1 MRYLLVCAY
10 LGIGLFGGTV
20 SGHNAV
26 LVAAEDALP
35 AAAEQTTPESPVAPD
50 AATVPVPPLSSQIE
64 GLPRNLAPGVL
75 VTIPPDVQVDE
86 THNRQDLVELVTLD
100 PTFDWAKDCDFRR
113 TVYCLQFQFK
123 LPRLI
128 EVDVPQASGR
138 LQRKPVLYLVYA
150 VTNTGK
156 ALKPVPEADG
166 TYRVEE
172 AAETVRFVPRLTL
185 KILESGKEYP
195 DRPNPLT
202 VAQIRRREDP
212 AIRFFD
218 STEMNERRIAVGETY
233 WGVATWE
240 DIDPSLNRF
249 SIFVLGLSNAYRWQ
263 DPQGAY
269 KSGDPIGQG
278 RVFSRKCLKLN
289 FWRPGDEFILKETQI
304 RFGIPGQV
312 DYEWVFR

>member
-1 MRYLLVCAY
+1 MRYLLVCAF
-10 LGIGLFGGTV
+10 LGIGMFGGSI
-20 SGHNAV
+20 SGTGAA
-26 LVAAEDALP
+26 LFAAEDSPA
-35 AAAEQTTPESPVAPD
+35 AAAEQATPGSPAAPD
-50 AATVPVPPLSSQIE
+50 AVTAPVPQPSSQIE
-64 GLPRNLAPGVL
+64 GTPRVLAPGVL

-86 THNRQDLVELVTLD
+86 THNRQDIVELVTLD
-100 PTFDWAKDCDFRR
+100 PTFEWAKDCDFRR
-113 TVYCLQFQFK
+113 TVYCLEFRFK

-128 EVDVPQASGR
+128 EVDMPQARGR
-138 LQRKPVLYLVYA
+138 LQRKPVLYLVYT

-156 ALKPVPEADG
+156 GLKPVPEADG

-172 AAETVRFVPRLTL
+172 AAETVRFVPRFTL

-202 VAQIRRREDP
+202 VAQIRRREDR

-218 STEMNERRIAVGETY
+218 STEMNDRQIAVGETY

-240 DIDPSLNRF
+240 DIDPSLTRF
-249 SIFVLGLSNAYRWQ
+249 SIFVFGLSNAYRWQ

-269 KSGDPIGQG
+269 KAGDPIGQG
-278 RVFSRKCLKLN
+278 RVFSRKCLQLN
-289 FWRPGDEFILKETQI
+289 FWRPGDEFILKENQI